1 MPLLHVRNLLA
12 GYRKSE
18 GSGNLTILDIPEFQ
32 LESAAQVVLKGR
44 SGCGK
49 STFLNVIA
57 GLHPAESGEV
67 LLDGTDLT
75 RISEAERDS
84 LRGRTIGFI
93 FQDFH
98 LLKGFSSLENVMLG
112 SVFAGDPNEE
122 PSATRKRAVKLLE
135 RVGLTHRLNHHPGML
150 SSGEQQRVAL
160 ARALMNRP
168 KLILADEPTGSLDEH
183 TGSEVLKLLGELC
196 RDQQIAL
203 ILVTHDPLV
212 MSRFENVT
220 DFNTLNR
227 ASRETAP
234 PQP

>member
-1 MPLLHVRNLLA
+1 MPLLHVRSLLA
-12 GYRKSE
+12 GYRRIE
-18 GSGNLTILDIPEFQ
+18 GGGNLNILDIPEFQ

-57 GLHPAESGEV
+57 GLHPAGSGEV
-67 LLDGTDLT
+67 MLDGTNLT

-112 SVFAGDPNEE
+112 SVFGGDPNEE
-122 PSATRKRAVKLLE
+122 TAATRKRAIKLLE
-135 RVGLTHRLNHHPGML
+135 RVGLDHRLDHHPRML

-183 TGSEVLKLLGELC
+183 TGSEVLKLLEELC

-227 ASRETAP
+227 ANRETAP
-234 PQP
+234 QP